1 MLKYNIPLGFTP
13 SSDPVV
19 QVLVGCTE
27 RPPKKINTQVTITL
41 DISSI
46 SWLGIK
52 PSFTYQFSQK
62 CPDGLQQVLPQLEG
76 VTGTQ

>member
-1 MLKYNIPLGFTP
+1 MLKYNIPIGFTS

-19 QVLVGCTE
+19 QVLQGCTE
-27 RPPKKINTQVTITL
+27 NPPKKINTQVKITL

-52 PSFTYQFSQK
+52 PSFTYDFAQK
-62 CPDGLQQVLPQLEG
+62 CPEGLQQVLPQLDG
-76 VTGTQ
+76 VTVPQ